1 MSKTVITF
9 GRMNPPTIGHQKVV
23 DKVKAEAKK
32 QGAMPHV
39 YLSHSQDAKKN
50 PLDYNTK
57 IRIARKAFG
66 PVIERSKS
74 RTIIELLKE
83 NLSLWKEE
91 EGDNAVED
99 L

>member
-50 PLDYNTK
+50 PLDYKTK
-57 IRIARKAFG
+57 VGIARKAF
-66 PVIERSKS
+66 
-74 RTIIELLKE
+74 
-83 NLSLWKEE
+83 
-91 EGDNAVED
+91 
-99 L
+99 